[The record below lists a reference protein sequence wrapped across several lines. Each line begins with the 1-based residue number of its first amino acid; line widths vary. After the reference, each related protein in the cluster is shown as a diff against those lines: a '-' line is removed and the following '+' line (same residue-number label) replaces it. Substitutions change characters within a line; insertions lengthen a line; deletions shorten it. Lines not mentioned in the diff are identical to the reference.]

1 MAGTRISRVSRIG
14 TAGGRAS
21 TASGRGSPSHR
32 AVLRLWTLLNAQGL
46 LNGAAG
52 TPDGAAFIEDDH
64 WRMARRAN

>member
-14 TAGGRAS
+14 AAGGRAS
-21 TASGRGSPSHR
+21 TASGRGSPSNR

-52 TPDGAAFIEDDH
+52 TQDGAAFTENDH